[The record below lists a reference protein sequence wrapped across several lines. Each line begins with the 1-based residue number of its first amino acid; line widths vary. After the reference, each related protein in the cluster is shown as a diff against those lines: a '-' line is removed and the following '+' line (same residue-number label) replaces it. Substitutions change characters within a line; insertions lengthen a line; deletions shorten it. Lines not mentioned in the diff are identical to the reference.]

1 MTVASKDVTGTKSP
15 QLVRRNFLGMD
26 MVDAEN
32 LDGVVLALEQKAWR
46 TDKDRLPLVVT
57 PNVDIVVQLETL
69 ADKAV
74 ARHFSDA
81 WCVLPDGQPLVMLG
95 RRCGVPFRARL
106 AGSSLVEQLWPILST
121 REERVLVIAATDET
135 ATALRAENES
145 CVVVVPPMF
154 DGNDQA
160 QIDAV
165 CSSAISAM
173 QGMLA
178 DYVFVGISFPKSHKL
193 IDALLEAWPQA
204 DEAPVFLGI
213 GASFEMYL
221 GNRRRAPQWVQ
232 DRGLEW
238 LYRFAQEPKRL
249 FHRYFIR
256 DSRFFLIAA
265 RALRQSRSNKD

>member
-1 MTVASKDVTGTKSP
+1 
-15 QLVRRNFLGMD
+15 MD

-32 LDGVVLALEQKAWR
+32 LDGVVAALEQKEWR
-46 TDKDRLPLVVT
+46 ADEDRLPLVAT
-57 PNVDIVVQLETL
+57 PNVDIVVQLETMSDP
-69 ADKAV
+69 AI

-106 AGSSLVEQLWPILST
+106 AGSTLVEQLWPVLSAKK
-121 REERVLVIAATDET
+121 ERVLVIAATDET
-135 ATALRAENES
+135 ATALRAENDS

-154 DGNDQA
+154 DGNDRA
-160 QIDAV
+160 QVDAV
-165 CSSAISAM
+165 CKSAVSAM
-173 QGMLA
+173 QDNPA
-178 DYVFVGISFPKSHKL
+178 DYVFVAIGFPKSNKL
-193 IDALLEAWPQA
+193 IDVLLETWPET
-204 DEAPVFLGI
+204 DETPVFLGV